1 MSDSKI
7 TLRGTVICPPEVRT
21 AIDGVTQRTV
31 PILHIWLKVDG
42 QDKPTL
48 VQQSF
53 HFNCREGAAA
63 AARRYKRGSVLKI
76 DVDMR
81 CLQLTFT
88 NAEHIH
94 LVEEA
99 RHA

>member
-7 TLRGTVICPPEVRT
+7 TLCGTVIRPPEVRT
-21 AIDGVTQRTV
+21 AIDAATQRTV
-31 PILHIWLKVDG
+31 PTLHIWLLIDG
-42 QDKPTL
+42 QDKPAL
-48 VQQSF
+48 VQQPF
-53 HFNCREGAAA
+53 HFNCHAGAEA

-88 NAEHIH
+88 NIEHIH